1 MELTKKD
8 AQSDYEAMMK
18 DSAEKQAEDSKSMG
32 VDKELSLHSD
42 CDWLLK
48 CYGARKDAQSDKEVA
63 FAETEEEL
71 VASKESLKGKN
82 IDIMGVD
89 CRGSGVAVFTGFQ
102 CCVWYRFSI
111 GFLQFYGIRSN
122 F

>member
-8 AQSDYEAMMK
+8 AQSDYEAMMN

-48 CYGARKDAQSDKEVA
+48 CYDARKDAQSDKEVA

-89 CRGSGVAVFTGFQ
+89 KELSSLHADCD
-102 CCVWYRFSI
+102 
-111 GFLQFYGIRSN
+111 
-122 F
+122 